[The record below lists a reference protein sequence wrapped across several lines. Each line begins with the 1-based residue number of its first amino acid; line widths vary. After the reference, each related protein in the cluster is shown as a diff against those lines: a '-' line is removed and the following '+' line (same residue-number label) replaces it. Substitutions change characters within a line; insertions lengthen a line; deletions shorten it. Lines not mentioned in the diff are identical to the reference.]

1 VNEQIQ
7 SARVRAIAIVSL
19 IVVAIALG
27 SKGDIFSFLFILLL
41 PWMILGLPVAVL
53 YRARAHWRAWE
64 GLVPLFA
71 FVAWMLAT
79 VVVPVTKSMS
89 NAIELPIVGILLS
102 ILTWVRVAAAGR
114 VPVDVLR
121 RLTVAVAVLL
131 SVMVALVV
139 PTLPE

>member
-1 VNEQIQ
+1 
-7 SARVRAIAIVSL
+7 
-19 IVVAIALG
+19 
-27 SKGDIFSFLFILLL
+27 
-41 PWMILGLPVAVL
+41 
-53 YRARAHWRAWE
+53 
-64 GLVPLFA
+64 
-71 FVAWMLAT
+71 
-79 VVVPVTKSMS
+79 MS